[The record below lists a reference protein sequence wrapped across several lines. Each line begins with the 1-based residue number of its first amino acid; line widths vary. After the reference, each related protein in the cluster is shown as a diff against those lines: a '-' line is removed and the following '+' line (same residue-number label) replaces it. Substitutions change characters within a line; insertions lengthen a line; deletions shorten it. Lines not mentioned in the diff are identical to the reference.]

1 MAILTKSDILQGIS
15 NPKKIKIEALDG
27 ELWLR
32 PLSSAEVNEV
42 LHIEAEGYGT
52 FNATSNRGQ
61 TMADG
66 KMNLPKL
73 QEKQAEAKYMAIFK
87 SINNDKCNDEW
98 TIDEIKQF
106 KSDAIDEL
114 YDHIMK
120 ISGADTTERDVK
132 QFPEDE

>member
-1 MAILTKSDILQGIS
+1 
-15 NPKKIKIEALDG
+15 
-27 ELWLR
+27 
-32 PLSSAEVNEV
+32 
-42 LHIEAEGYGT
+42 
-52 FNATSNRGQ
+52 
-61 TMADG
+61 MADG

-73 QEKQAEAKYMAIFK
+73 QEKQAEAKYVAIFK

>member
-1 MAILTKSDILQGIS
+1 MAILTKSEILQGIN
-15 NPKKIKIEALDG
+15 NPQKIKIEALNG

-32 PLSSAEVNEV
+32 PLSSAEVNEI
-42 LHIEAEGYGT
+42 LNIEAQGYGT

-61 TMADG
+61 TKADG

-73 QEKQAEAKYMAIFK
+73 QEKQAEAKYTAIFK
-87 SINNDKCNDEW
+87 SINNDKSNEEW
-98 TIDEIKQF
+98 KFDEIKQF
-106 KSDAIDEL
+106 KSDAIDEI
-114 YDHIMK
+114 YDHVMK